1 MNKRSL
7 VLYCIIALIILT
19 IYGPFVLKGGFG
31 PSDDLAHAYNSNS
44 GFASKL
50 SSSIISKSSASRPL
64 YAVFHRINLFLFGDS
79 PRPYIILQI
88 SIWLASVALLSRIV
102 KLMLGRISA
111 LLFFLFGAMPIF
123 SSAVI
128 FSPYMVGNTFA
139 IFFWA
144 LSLIFIHNFAV
155 RGGRSNFWLSHLFL
169 AMGLL
174 SMEII
179 LPLLLFN
186 AQLPWIVKKH
196 SNIQE
201 CSNMMQVR
209 YRYFLPVIGMA
220 ILFFIF
226 KVFITKMYSGNTGT
240 YGLSVNTKSILQSM
254 YYFIVLVFEI
264 PSMLFET
271 IPFLLNPRIVF
282 VFALISIFFI
292 YLIMFKS
299 CDWISHYS
307 SEEKRRAL
315 CFLNLVILGIICCSM
330 IFFLS
335 GYPAVTFGHYNKMMM
350 PTHFLGAILL
360 SWYFRKMLNNKW
372 IISAIF
378 FSTLWCASM
387 IIQIDKFIDSWEIRK
402 TVLSDCTEK
411 LNNVELGKEPY
422 LIASVPYFIK
432 NNYNNEHVFWLSWDF
447 SSGLK
452 LFGSEKLSSAFP
464 FCWQTLINPDYY
476 VNHNINHHITKLPEN
491 VNLWYYKFDLE
502 KSISTLRRIDNCADL
517 EREFQRIVT
526 NKVNYHPIIFRQRI
540 RMKLKEWII

>member
-1 MNKRSL
+1 
-7 VLYCIIALIILT
+7 
-19 IYGPFVLKGGFG
+19 
-31 PSDDLAHAYNSNS
+31 
-44 GFASKL
+44 
-50 SSSIISKSSASRPL
+50 
-64 YAVFHRINLFLFGDS
+64 
-79 PRPYIILQI
+79 
-88 SIWLASVALLSRIV
+88 
-102 KLMLGRISA
+102 
-111 LLFFLFGAMPIF
+111 
-123 SSAVI
+123 
-128 FSPYMVGNTFA
+128 
-139 IFFWA
+139 
-144 LSLIFIHNFAV
+144 
-155 RGGRSNFWLSHLFL
+155 
-169 AMGLL
+169 
-174 SMEII
+174 
-179 LPLLLFN
+179 
-186 AQLPWIVKKH
+186 
-196 SNIQE
+196 
-201 CSNMMQVR
+201 
-209 YRYFLPVIGMA
+209 
-220 ILFFIF
+220 
-226 KVFITKMYSGNTGT
+226 
-240 YGLSVNTKSILQSM
+240 
-254 YYFIVLVFEI
+254 
-264 PSMLFET
+264 
-271 IPFLLNPRIVF
+271 
-282 VFALISIFFI
+282 
-292 YLIMFKS
+292 
-299 CDWISHYS
+299 
-307 SEEKRRAL
+307 
-315 CFLNLVILGIICCSM
+315 
-330 IFFLS
+330 
-335 GYPAVTFGHYNKMMM
+335 MMM

-491 VNLWYYKFDLE
+491 VNLWYYEFDLE